1 MLECLAQCCASAGE
15 GAPAAPC
22 LHDDCLCL
30 LSPRKLKEKKPSG
43 PQLTHPNFFWPGHLL
58 DKLRLYLPTVTM
70 DRSLAIFSCVQQRP
84 RVYSATHHPDRWWP
98 IKDMNYVTYAYYDA
112 HKIYHIN

>member
-1 MLECLAQCCASAGE
+1 MTTVSVF
-15 GAPAAPC
+15 
-22 LHDDCLCL
+22 
-30 LSPRKLKEKKPSG
+30 SFPRKLKEKKPSS

-84 RVYSATHHPDRWWP
+84 HVYPATYHPDCWWP
-98 IKDMNYVTYAYYDA
+98 IKDVNYVTYAYYDA

>member
-1 MLECLAQCCASAGE
+1 MRRLGSFSVNT
-15 GAPAAPC
+15 
-22 LHDDCLCL
+22 CL
-30 LSPRKLKEKKPSG
+30 L
-43 PQLTHPNFFWPGHLL
+43 
-58 DKLRLYLPTVTM
+58 
-70 DRSLAIFSCVQQRP
+70 SLAIFSCVQQRP